1 MICVGSFSHA
11 ASCAPELP
19 RSRTLQR
26 KLSFPFDLPAG
37 TPVKRLDTIG
47 FLLLLDAACQ
57 DMAGTR
63 QPVADSGHF
72 DRLDILR
79 LWL

>member
-1 MICVGSFSHA
+1 MLPLVLLSCHVAAHCSESSHFRLTCRLA
-11 ASCAPELP
+11 RPSN
-19 RSRTLQR
+19 
-26 KLSFPFDLPAG
+26 
-37 TPVKRLDTIG
+37 RLDTIG

-79 LWL
+79 LWP